1 MTAVLAKLRVRLW
14 LAQGNLAAASQWLRE
29 YDLSPSDRVDLAREV
44 EQLAVVRVL
53 LALDQPAEALPLLD
67 RLLQGAEQAGRMRSL
82 IEILVLQALA
92 RRIQGD
98 ADRALSALARALA
111 LAEPEGYVRTFV
123 DEGEALA
130 RLLHRALMRGIAP
143 GYVGRL
149 LAASG
154 ESAQSGATVA
164 QALVE
169 GLTERETEELR
180 LIAAGLSN
188 REIAR
193 ELVVAVSTVKSHIN
207 HIYGKLDVKNRTQA
221 ISRART
227 LGLL

>member
-1 MTAVLAKLRVRLW
+1 VRI
-14 LAQGNLAAASQWLRE
+14 
-29 YDLSPSDRVDLAREV
+29 
-44 EQLAVVRVL
+44 L
-53 LALDQPAEALPLLD
+53 LALGQPAEALPVLA
-67 RLLQGAEQAGRMRSL
+67 RLLEGAEKAGRIRSL
-82 IEILVLQALA
+82 IEILALQARALRA
-92 RRIQGD
+92 RGD
-98 ADRALSALARALA
+98 ADQALSTLARALA
-111 LAEPEGYVRTFV
+111 LAEPEGYVRTFL

-143 GYVGRL
+143 GYVSEL

-154 ESAQSGATVA
+154 ESTQPGAPVA

-169 GLTERETEELR
+169 GLTERETEVLR

-188 REIAR
+188 REIAQ
-193 ELVVAVSTVKSHIN
+193 ELVVAMSTVKSHIN

-221 ISRART
+221 IARART